1 MAPYKTTLASYKLRF
16 KGKAQSPHDSSS
28 PAPVMRILL
37 MGRKGSGKSSSGNT
51 ILGQRKFQVKR
62 PQDDVCED
70 TSQINGKQVHVID
83 PPDLLDP
90 DLSKEK
96 FKSLK
101 EKRQKVE
108 NEEEILY
115 LINDILGPDVQKY
128 IMVLFTHGDELEDLD
143 QTIDEYLPD
152 KDHADLQ
159 QLVTE
164 CGGRFH
170 CFNNRSKEKDQVTQL
185 LQKIERMV
193 AGNGGTFVRAQL
205 TRKSSKG
212 TGVNFS
218 QASPTDEDPCEHQIP
233 DEDQLRLVLLDKT
246 RAGKSATLNDIFNDS
261 NSPTEECSCK
271 STVRIS
277 KEISVIDTPGLYD
290 TELSDEEVTTESVKC
305 MSYFSSGGGRFMVY
319 YSRVVDL
326 TEWEKILRHFRIVEE
341 SHNEALNSI
350 SAIIGMVLYLSV

>member
-1 MAPYKTTLASYKLRF
+1 
-16 KGKAQSPHDSSS
+16 
-28 PAPVMRILL
+28 MRILL
-37 MGRKGSGKSSSGNT
+37 MGRKRSGKSSSGNT
-51 ILGQRKFQVKR
+51 ILGLKSKFEVRKRNKR
-62 PQDDVCED
+62 HEAEVCDEI
-70 TSQINGKQVHVID
+70 THIGRKQVHVID

-101 EKRQKVE
+101 EKVLILCSAGLSAVLLIVPLETKVE

-115 LINDILGPDVQKY
+115 LIKDILGPDVQKY

-193 AGNGGTFVRAQL
+193 AGNGGTFIMGQMKR
-205 TRKSSKG
+205 SDSKG
-212 TGVNFS
+212 TDIDYRSMNNLV
-218 QASPTDEDPCEHQIP
+218 TLDEIN
-233 DEDQLRLVLLDKT
+233 LKYVTLIIKT
-246 RAGKSATLNDIFNDS
+246 EKF
-261 NSPTEECSCK
+261 
-271 STVRIS
+271 
-277 KEISVIDTPGLYD
+277 
-290 TELSDEEVTTESVKC
+290 
-305 MSYFSSGGGRFMVY
+305 
-319 YSRVVDL
+319 RVVC
-326 TEWEKILRHFRIVEE
+326 
-341 SHNEALNSI
+341 N
-350 SAIIGMVLYLSV
+350 